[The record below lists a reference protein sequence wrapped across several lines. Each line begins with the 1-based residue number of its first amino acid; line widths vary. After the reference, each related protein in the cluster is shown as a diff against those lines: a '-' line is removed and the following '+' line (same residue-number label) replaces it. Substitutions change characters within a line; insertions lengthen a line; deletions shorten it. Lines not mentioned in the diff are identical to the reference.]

1 MVGILTAMAAE
12 EVVGNLV
19 EAVSSTYKPEINYYV
34 LCLMSYNTKYE
45 LRKKHVC
52 CDKVAGVPTT
62 EAVFKLIS
70 YPFDKAA

>member
-19 EAVSSTYKPEINYYV
+19 EAVSSTY
-34 LCLMSYNTKYE
+34 NTKYE

-52 CDKVAGVPTT
+52 CDKVAGVPMT
-62 EAVFKLIS
+62 ELYS
-70 YPFDKAA
+70 S

>member
-19 EAVSSTYKPEINYYV
+19 EAVSST
-34 LCLMSYNTKYE
+34 CNTKYE

-52 CDKVAGVPTT
+52 CMFAYFALVTKWQ
-62 EAVFKLIS
+62 VFLRLRLYLS
-70 YPFDKAA
+70 